1 MNILD
6 DIIVRQ
12 ARHYGDKQA
21 LTYIDQSGRLLMDL
35 SYNQVNELVLQA
47 ARGLETLGLRPG
59 EAVLIFSPNR
69 PEMLI
74 TDFASYYNR
83 AIPISIYATSSTEQ
97 ALYVMRD
104 CKPRFV
110 FVGGEEQLTIIAPA
124 VSKCEGIQK
133 VISYDDLPGTYPWS
147 ALMGLGEKASELC
160 CREVEKRRL
169 EAKPEDT
176 ATLIYTSGTTGEP
189 KGVDLPHSCFNA
201 VVEMHEQRLTMLSDR
216 DTSLCFLPLCHIFE
230 KAWSYYCL
238 HIGIKIAINKDPHEI
253 ADTLQHVRPT
263 CMCSVPRLWEKVY
276 AGVQE
281 KIEEMNPAVRTVVHM
296 ALKVGHKRNL
306 EYERLGKKAPWW
318 LEKLY
323 RAADSKIFH
332 MVKHTVGIDR
342 GTIFPTAGAPIAPY
356 IVEFFRSIGVPM
368 VVGYGLSETTATV
381 TCFPQTGYV
390 IGSVGTVMPRL
401 QVRIGEGNEIQ
412 VKGPTVM
419 RGYYNKPQATREAFT
434 ADGWF
439 RTGDAGYFDAEGAL
453 VLTERIKDLFK
464 TSNGKYVAPQAI
476 ESRLGGDKY
485 IEQVAVIGDSRKYVT
500 AIIVPAFAALRE
512 YAREKK
518 IEFAN
523 SEDLIKHPE
532 ILKMIGDRIEESQKG
547 LPSFEQIKKFTLLAR
562 PFTIESGELTNTL
575 KIRRAVIAD
584 RYAKEIEAM
593 Y

>member
-6 DIIVRQ
+6 DIIIRQ
-12 ARHYGDKQA
+12 ARRYGDRRA
-21 LTYIDQSGRLLMDL
+21 VAYIDASGEPLIDL
-35 SYNQVNELVLQA
+35 SYNDLDGLVQSA
-47 ARGLETLGLRPG
+47 ARGLETLGLAPG
-59 EAVLIFSPNR
+59 ESVLIFSPNR

-74 TDFASYYNR
+74 TDFACYYNR
-83 AIPISIYATSSTEQ
+83 AMPVSIYSTSSTEQ
-97 ALYVMRD
+97 ALYVIRD
-104 CKPRFV
+104 CKPRFI
-110 FVGGEEQLTIIAPA
+110 FVGGELQMQIIAPA
-124 VSKCEGIQK
+124 ASQCGCVQK
-133 VISYDDLPGTYPWS
+133 IISYDDQEGAYPWS
-147 ALMGLGEKASELC
+147 ALLGLGRKASELC
-160 CREVEKRRL
+160 RAEVEKRRL
-169 EAKPEDT
+169 SASPADT

-201 VVEMHEQRLTMLSDR
+201 VVEIHEQRLTMLSDR

-238 HIGIKIAINKDPHEI
+238 HLGIAIYINKDPHEI

-276 AGVQE
+276 AGVLE
-281 KIEEMNPAVRTVVHM
+281 KIAEMSVPARAMVKM

-306 EYERLGKKAPWW
+306 EYVRLGKKAPWW
-318 LEKLY
+318 LESLY
-323 RAADSKIFH
+323 RQADARIFH
-332 MVKHTVGIDR
+332 RVKNTVGISR
-342 GTIFPTAGAPIAPY
+342 GTIFPTAGAPIAPH

-381 TCFPQTGYV
+381 TCFPDEGYV

-401 QVRIGEGNEIQ
+401 QVRIGNGGEIE

-419 RGYYNKPQATREAFT
+419 RCYYNKPQATREAFT

-439 RTGDAGYFDAEGAL
+439 RTGDAGYFDSEGAL

-476 ESRLGGDKY
+476 ESRLGGDRY
-485 IEQVAVIGDSRKYVT
+485 IEQVAVIGDSRKYVS
-500 AIIVPAFAALRE
+500 AIIVPAFAQLKE
-512 YAREKK
+512 YARDNK
-518 IEFAN
+518 IEF
-523 SEDLIKHPE
+523 SSVEELIKHPR
-532 ILKMIGDRIEESQKG
+532 IVKLISDRIEASQKG
-547 LPSFEQIKKFTLLAR
+547 LPSFEQIKKFTLLPK

-575 KIRRAVIAD
+575 KIKRSVIAS
-584 RYAKEIEAM
+584 RYAKEIDAM